1 MDKSELLAVLFI
13 LMAFNGS
20 CIYLLVKYIGK
31 RLDKIEQR
39 LDFINQKIP
48 INF

>member
-1 MDKSELLAVLFI
+1 MDKSEILWLFFT
-13 LMAFNGS
+13 LMAFNIFS
-20 CIYLLVKYIGK
+20 AYQLMRYIGG